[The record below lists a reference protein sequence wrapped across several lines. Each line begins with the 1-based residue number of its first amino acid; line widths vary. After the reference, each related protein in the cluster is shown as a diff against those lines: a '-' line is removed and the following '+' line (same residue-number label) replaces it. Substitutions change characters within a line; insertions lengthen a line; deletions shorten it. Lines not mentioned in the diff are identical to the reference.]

1 MTEKRKNMPKK
12 IALIT
17 DSTCDIP
24 AKWREEFDIDV
35 IPLTIIWG
43 SEQFLDGVDLSAED
57 FYKRLEADAVI
68 PSTSQP
74 SPQVFKDA
82 YARAAEKGYEE
93 ILVIVISEAMSGTI
107 QSARQAAEDAP
118 IPVHIV
124 NSKTNSMGL
133 GWQVI
138 AAARARAAGGG
149 LKEMLAAVDEVRR
162 NMAYYITLDT
172 MEYLAKGGRI
182 GTATKFLSH
191 VLLIKPMIYVNRETG
206 TVGAAIPARSRKN
219 ATNGLI
225 KQFFKHVNVEKP
237 LHITVLHNACQDEA
251 IDLEARIKQEFS
263 PKEIIISIVSP
274 ILGVHTGPKALALCG
289 YSED

>member
-1 MTEKRKNMPKK
+1 MPNR

-24 AKWREEFDIDV
+24 AEWREEFDIDV
-35 IPLTIIWG
+35 IPLTIVWG
-43 SEQFLDGVDLSAED
+43 TEQFLDGVDLSAEA
-57 FYKRLEADAVI
+57 FYQRLEEDAVI

-82 YARAAEKGYEE
+82 YAKAARKGYDE

-107 QSARQAAEDAP
+107 QSARQAAEESP
-118 IPVHIV
+118 VPVHVI

-149 LKEMLAAVDEVRR
+149 LKEMLAAADEVRR
-162 NMAYYITLDT
+162 NMVYYITLDT

-182 GTATKFLSH
+182 GTATRFLSH
-191 VLLIKPMIYVNRETG
+191 VLLIKPLIYVNRETG
-206 TVGAAIPARSRKN
+206 TVAAAIPARSRKN
-219 ATNGLI
+219 ATNSLI
-225 KQFFKHVNVEKP
+225 KQFSKYVNTDKP
-237 LHITVLHNACQDEA
+237 LHITVLHNACLDEA
-251 IDLEARIKQEFS
+251 KELAARVKEEFN
-263 PKEIIISIVSP
+263 PKEIFISIVSP

-289 YSED
+289 YAED

>member
-1 MTEKRKNMPKK
+1 MTKK

-24 AKWREEFDIDV
+24 AEWREEFDIDV
-35 IPLTIIWG
+35 IPLTIVWG
-43 SEQFLDGVDLSAED
+43 TEQFLDGVDLSAEE
-57 FYKRLEADAVI
+57 FYNRLEADPVI

-82 YARAAEKGYEE
+82 YARAADKGYEE

-107 QSARQAAEDAP
+107 QSARQAADNAP
-118 IPVHIV
+118 IPVHVV

-149 LKEMLAAVDEVRR
+149 LQEMLTAADEVRR
-162 NMAYYITLDT
+162 NMVYYITLNT

-191 VLLIKPMIYVNRETG
+191 VLLIKPLIYVNRESG
-206 TVGAAIPARSRKN
+206 TVAPAIPARSRKN
-219 ATNGLI
+219 AVNSLI
-225 KQFFKHVNVEKP
+225 KQFSRRINTDKP
-237 LHITVLHNACQDEA
+237 LYITVLHNACLDEA
-251 IDLEARIKQEFS
+251 KDLAERVKEEFN
-263 PKEIIISIVSP
+263 PKEIFISIVSP

>member
-1 MTEKRKNMPKK
+1 MPNR

-24 AKWREEFDIDV
+24 AEWREEFDIDV

-43 SEQFLDGVDLSAED
+43 TEQFLDGVNLSAEA
-57 FYKRLEADAVI
+57 FYERLEADPVI

-74 SPQVFKDA
+74 SPQIFKDA
-82 YARAAEKGYEE
+82 YAKAVEKGYDE

-107 QSARQAAEDAP
+107 QSARQAAENSP
-118 IPVHIV
+118 IPVHVV
-124 NSKTNSMGL
+124 NSNTNSMGL

-149 LKEMLAAVDEVRR
+149 LKEMLAAAEGVRR
-162 NMAYYITLDT
+162 NMVYYITLDT

-182 GTATKFLSH
+182 GTATRFLSH
-191 VLLIKPMIYVNRETG
+191 VLMIKPLIYVNRETG
-206 TVGAAIPARSRKN
+206 TVAPAVPARSRKN
-219 ATNGLI
+219 AVNSLI
-225 KQFFKHVNVEKP
+225 NQFSKHINTDKP
-237 LHITVLHNACQDEA
+237 LHITVLHNACLDEA
-251 IDLEARIKQEFS
+251 KELAARVMEEFK
-263 PKEIIISIVSP
+263 PKEIFISIVSP

-289 YSED
+289 YAED

>member
-1 MTEKRKNMPKK
+1 MPNR

-24 AKWREEFDIDV
+24 AEWREEFDIDV
-35 IPLTIIWG
+35 IPLTIVWG
-43 SEQFLDGVDLSAED
+43 TEQFLDGVDLSAEA
-57 FYKRLEADAVI
+57 FYQRLEEDAVI

-82 YARAAEKGYEE
+82 YEKAARKGYDE

-107 QSARQAAEDAP
+107 QSARQAAEESP
-118 IPVHIV
+118 VPVHVI

-149 LKEMLAAVDEVRR
+149 LKEMLAAADEVRR
-162 NMAYYITLDT
+162 NMVYYITLDT

-182 GTATKFLSH
+182 GTATRFLSH
-191 VLLIKPMIYVNRETG
+191 VLLIKPLIYVNRETG
-206 TVGAAIPARSRKN
+206 TVAAAIPARSRKN
-219 ATNGLI
+219 ATNSLI
-225 KQFFKHVNVEKP
+225 KQFSKYVNTDKP
-237 LHITVLHNACQDEA
+237 LHITVLHNACLDEA
-251 IDLEARIKQEFS
+251 KELAARGKEEFNH
-263 PKEIIISIVSP
+263 KEIFISIVSP

-289 YSED
+289 YAED

>member
-1 MTEKRKNMPKK
+1 MPKK

-24 AKWREEFDIDV
+24 TEWREEFDIDV
-35 IPLTIIWG
+35 IPLTIVWG
-43 SEQFLDGVDLSAED
+43 TEQFLDGVDLSAKD
-57 FYKRLEADAVI
+57 FYERLEADPVI

-82 YARAAEKGYEE
+82 YAKAAAKGYEE
-93 ILVIVISEAMSGTI
+93 ILVILISEAMSGTI
-107 QSARQAAEDAP
+107 QSARQAADDAP
-118 IPVHIV
+118 IPVHVV

-133 GWQVI
+133 GWQVV
-138 AAARARAAGGG
+138 AAARARTAGGG
-149 LKEMLAAVDEVRR
+149 LKEMLAAADEVRR

-191 VLLIKPMIYVNRETG
+191 VLLIKPLIYVNRETG
-206 TVGAAIPARSRKN
+206 TVAPAIPARSRKN

-225 KQFFKHVNVEKP
+225 KQFFKHVNAEKP
-237 LHITVLHNACQDEA
+237 LHITVLHNACLDEA
-251 IDLEARIKQEFS
+251 IELESRIKKDFN